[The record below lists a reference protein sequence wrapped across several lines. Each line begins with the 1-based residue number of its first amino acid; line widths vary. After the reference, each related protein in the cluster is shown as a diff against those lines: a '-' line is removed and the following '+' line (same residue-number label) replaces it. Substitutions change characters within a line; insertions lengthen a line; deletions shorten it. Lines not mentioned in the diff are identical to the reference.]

1 MALYTIGE
9 VALLCDIN
17 PVTLRAWQ
25 RRYGLLKP
33 QRTDG
38 GHRLFNDADIDR
50 IREIKRW
57 IDNGVQVSK
66 VKMLLSNEN
75 VDVQNGWRDQQ
86 ETLLT
91 YLQSGNLHSLRTWIK
106 ERGQDY
112 PAQTLTTHLFIP
124 LRRRLQ
130 CQQATLQALLAIL
143 DGVLINY
150 ISICLASARKN
161 RVKMHWWLAGIFRIP
176 LVCGWRAGLPVN
188 KDGALMSSPT
198 RSINYALNC
207 SKAVHCWYG
216 AVIIEP
222 PPNNSNSPVGRNKSM
237 IFSHS
242 AFNDSLTNALYC
254 TILSLT

>member
-1 MALYTIGE
+1 MGLPLI
-9 VALLCDIN
+9 

-75 VDVQNGWRDQQ
+75 VDVQNGWR
-86 ETLLT
+86 
-91 YLQSGNLHSLRTWIK
+91 
-106 ERGQDY
+106 GQDY

-130 CQQATLQALLAIL
+130 CQQPTLQALLAIL

-150 ISICLASARKN
+150 IVICLASARKKQGKDALVVGWN
-161 RVKMHWWLAGIFRIP
+161 IQDTTRLWLEGWIASQQ
-176 LVCGWRAGLPVN
+176 GWRIDVLAH
-188 KDGALMSSPT
+188 S
-198 RSINYALNC
+198 LNQLRP
-207 SKAVHCWYG
+207 
-216 AVIIEP
+216 ELFE
-222 PPNNSNSPVGRNKSM
+222 GRTLLVWCGENRTSAQQQQLTSWQEQGHD
-237 IFSHS
+237 IFP
-242 AFNDSLTNALYC
+242 LG
-254 TILSLT
+254 I

>member
-75 VDVQNGWRDQQ
+75 VDVQNGWRDQ
-86 ETLLT
+86 
-91 YLQSGNLHSLRTWIK
+91 
-106 ERGQDY
+106 DY

-130 CQQATLQALLAIL
+130 CQQPTLQALLAIL

-150 ISICLASARKN
+150 IAICLASARKKQGKDALVVGWN
-161 RVKMHWWLAGIFRIP
+161 IQDTTRLWLEGWIASQQ
-176 LVCGWRAGLPVN
+176 GWRIDVLAH
-188 KDGALMSSPT
+188 S
-198 RSINYALNC
+198 LNQLRP
-207 SKAVHCWYG
+207 
-216 AVIIEP
+216 ELFE
-222 PPNNSNSPVGRNKSM
+222 GRTLLVWCGENRTSAQQQQLTSWQEQGHD
-237 IFSHS
+237 IFP
-242 AFNDSLTNALYC
+242 LG
-254 TILSLT
+254 I

>member
-38 GHRLFNDADIDR
+38 GHRLFNDSDIDR
-50 IREIKRW
+50 IREIKRR

-66 VKMLLSNEN
+66 VKVLLSN
-75 VDVQNGWRDQQ
+75 DTFDRQNGWREHQ
-86 ETLLT
+86 ETLLH
-91 YLQSGNLHSLRTWIK
+91 YLQNNNLHSIRVWLK

-112 PAQTLTTHLFIP
+112 PAQTLTSHLFIP

-130 CQQATLQALLAIL
+130 CPQPTLQALLGIL

-150 ISICLASARKN
+150 IAICLASARKKQGKDALVVGWN
-161 RVKMHWWLAGIFRIP
+161 IHDTTRLWLEGWIASQQ
-176 LVCGWRAGLPVN
+176 GWRVDVLAH
-188 KDGALMSSPT
+188 S
-198 RSINYALNC
+198 LNQLRP
-207 SKAVHCWYG
+207 
-216 AVIIEP
+216 EQFE
-222 PPNNSNSPVGRNKSM
+222 GRTLLVWCGENQTPAQQQQLATWRAQGYD
-237 IFSHS
+237 IYP
-242 AFNDSLTNALYC
+242 LG
-254 TILSLT
+254 I

>member
-25 RRYGLLKP
+25 RRYELLKP

-57 IDNGVQVSK
+57 VDNGVQISK
-66 VKMLLSNEN
+66 VKMLLSNDTMDQHN
-75 VDVQNGWRDQQ
+75 DWRQQQ
-86 ETLLT
+86 EIVLN
-91 YLQSGNLHSLRTWIK
+91 YLQQNNLRALRLWLK

-112 PAQTLTTHLFIP
+112 SAETLTSHLFIP

-130 CQQATLQALLAIL
+130 YQQPIFQALLAIL

-150 ISICLASARKN
+150 IAICLASARKKQGKEALVVGWN
-161 RVKMHWWLAGIFRIP
+161 IQDTTRLWLEGWIASQQGWRIDVLAHSLSQLRPALFEGRTLLIWCGENQTPAQQQQLYAWRAEGHDIIP
-176 LVCGWRAGLPVN
+176 LGV
-188 KDGALMSSPT
+188 
-198 RSINYALNC
+198 
-207 SKAVHCWYG
+207 
-216 AVIIEP
+216 
-222 PPNNSNSPVGRNKSM
+222 
-237 IFSHS
+237 
-242 AFNDSLTNALYC
+242 
-254 TILSLT
+254 

>member
-38 GHRLFNDADIDR
+38 GHRLFNEADIDR

-66 VKMLLSNEN
+66 VKALLSHDA
-75 VDVQNGWRDQQ
+75 VDLPNSWREHQ
-86 ETLLT
+86 ETLLH
-91 YLQSGNLHSLRTWIK
+91 YLLNHNLHSLRVWLK
-106 ERGQDY
+106 EQSQDY
-112 PAQTLTTHLFIP
+112 PAQTLTTCLFIP

-130 CQQATLQALLAIL
+130 CQQTTLQALLGIL

-150 ISICLASARKN
+150 IAICLASARKKQGKDALVVGWN
-161 RVKMHWWLAGIFRIP
+161 IHDTTRLWLEGWVASQQ
-176 LVCGWRAGLPVN
+176 GWRVDVLAHSLSQLRP
-188 KDGALMSSPT
+188 
-198 RSINYALNC
+198 
-207 SKAVHCWYG
+207 
-216 AVIIEP
+216 EQFE
-222 PPNNSNSPVGRNKSM
+222 GRTLLVWCGE
-237 IFSHS
+237 HQTP
-242 AFNDSLTNALYC
+242 AQQQQLTAWRAQGYDIYPLG
-254 TILSLT
+254 I

>member
-38 GHRLFNDADIDR
+38 GHRLF
-50 IREIKRW
+50 
-57 IDNGVQVSK
+57 
-66 VKMLLSNEN
+66 
-75 VDVQNGWRDQQ
+75 
-86 ETLLT
+86 
-91 YLQSGNLHSLRTWIK
+91 GNLHSLRTWIK

-130 CQQATLQALLAIL
+130 CQQPTLQALLAIL

-150 ISICLASARKN
+150 IAICLASARKKQGKDALVVGWN
-161 RVKMHWWLAGIFRIP
+161 IQDTTRLWLEGWIASQQ
-176 LVCGWRAGLPVN
+176 GWRIDVLAH
-188 KDGALMSSPT
+188 S
-198 RSINYALNC
+198 LNQLRP
-207 SKAVHCWYG
+207 
-216 AVIIEP
+216 ELFE
-222 PPNNSNSPVGRNKSM
+222 GRTLLVWCGENRTSAQQQQLTSWQEQGHD
-237 IFSHS
+237 IFP
-242 AFNDSLTNALYC
+242 LG
-254 TILSLT
+254 I

>member
-57 IDNGVQVSK
+57 INNGVQVSK
-66 VKMLLSNEN
+66 VKTLLSNESI
-75 VDVQNGWRDQQ
+75 DAHNGWREQQ
-86 ETLLT
+86 ETLLS
-91 YLQSGNLHSLRTWIK
+91 YLQNNNLHSLRQWIK

-112 PAQTLTTHLFIP
+112 PAQTLNTHLFIP

-130 CQQATLQALLAIL
+130 CQQPVLQALLGIL

-150 ISICLASARKN
+150 IAICLTSARKKQGKDALVVGWN
-161 RVKMHWWLAGIFRIP
+161 VHDTTRLWLEAWVASQQGWRVDVLAHSLSQLRPELFEGRTL
-176 LVCGWRAGLPVN
+176 LVCCGESQTPAQQQQLSEWRALGHDIYPL
-188 KDGALMSSPT
+188 G
-198 RSINYALNC
+198 I
-207 SKAVHCWYG
+207 
-216 AVIIEP
+216 
-222 PPNNSNSPVGRNKSM
+222 
-237 IFSHS
+237 
-242 AFNDSLTNALYC
+242 
-254 TILSLT
+254 

>member
-86 ETLLT
+86 ETLLN
-91 YLQSGNLHSLRTWIK
+91 YLQSGNLQSLRMWIK

-130 CQQATLQALLAIL
+130 CQQPTLQALLAIL

-150 ISICLASARKN
+150 IAICLASARKN
-161 RVKMHWWLAGIFRIP
+161 RVKMRWWLAGIFRIP
-176 LVCGWRAGLPVN
+176 RGCGWRVGLPAS
-188 KDGALMSSPT
+188 KDGALMSSPIPST
-198 RSINYALNC
+198 SSARNC
-207 SKAVHCWYG
+207 LKAARYWCG
-216 AVIIEP
+216 AVKTVSRP
-222 PPNNSNSPVGRNKSM
+222 AAAAHQLAGTRP
-237 IFSHS
+237 
-242 AFNDSLTNALYC
+242 
-254 TILSLT
+254 